1 MFKLLVYACM
11 IINPKQCLILEN
23 TEYPVIYETF
33 EQCKERALVIGSEIP
48 KYIKGYRA
56 VKWKCSEV
64 KEGRFI

>member
-1 MFKLLVYACM
+1 M
-11 IINPKQCLILEN
+11 IMNPKQCVILEN
-23 TEYPVIYETF
+23 TEYPVVYETF

-48 KYIKGYRA
+48 KYIEGYRA